1 MLYDSVLV
9 LVSLMVVPRLQD
21 LSSVLLAIAEDDE
34 SNKNVW
40 VVVSIVEDVPATKPL
55 QMVDVSVEIVNSVEV
70 VITWEEVLVIKLD
83 VDVAMD
89 WFLAIEDV
97 KKGIGVVVFMPIL
110 NDYIVLLPVLRV
122 DDSVDDTVLVII
134 SVTVA
139 IVIVN
144 MGRLVV
150 DPLARV
156 NLRIVVLFL
165 VVVAIDD
172 VEVTAQKIRQVREI
186 RLEVQVV

>member
-1 MLYDSVLV
+1 
-9 LVSLMVVPRLQD
+9 
-21 LSSVLLAIAEDDE
+21 
-34 SNKNVW
+34 
-40 VVVSIVEDVPATKPL
+40 
-55 QMVDVSVEIVNSVEV
+55 
-70 VITWEEVLVIKLD
+70 
-83 VDVAMD
+83 MD